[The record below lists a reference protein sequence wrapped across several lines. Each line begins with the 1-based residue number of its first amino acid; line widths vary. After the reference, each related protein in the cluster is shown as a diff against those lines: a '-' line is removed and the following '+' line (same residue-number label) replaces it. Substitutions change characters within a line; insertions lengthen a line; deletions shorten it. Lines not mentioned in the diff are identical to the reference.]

1 MNQSDTRGQTAL
13 HLAASR
19 GQIDLLELL
28 LRSKASVRALDEQKR
43 TPLHWAAQH
52 SCPDMARLLLQHS
65 AAVDPLDQDGRTP
78 LLLACQNPSSS
89 TTAQQ
94 LLHYGADARAVD
106 QLGNTALHLAADP
119 PLVRALIASG
129 AAVNASNQAGLT
141 PLHLAVRHTTSRNEI
156 VSLLA
161 QAGCQLDQ
169 PTPLGIY
176 SKLVYIGGW
185 IIYGN
190 CGCNSGPQLA
200 GKSLDAHETKYTQI
214 TTL

>member
-1 MNQSDTRGQTAL
+1 M
-13 HLAASR
+13 
-19 GQIDLLELL
+19 
-28 LRSKASVRALDEQKR
+28 
-43 TPLHWAAQH
+43 
-52 SCPDMARLLLQHS
+52 
-65 AAVDPLDQDGRTP
+65 
-78 LLLACQNPSSS
+78 LLACQNPSSS